1 MTATLGA
8 LVLSSLLA
16 QAATP
21 APVATASASG
31 SASAMPTTAAPTATP
46 AGNASATPA
55 NAGTPDDA
63 YIRRGPGTAP
73 RMLGPHATNSDVTIV
88 NSGSTNASGYAIVL
102 HPDRSADVTVGGTTE
117 RKTVGAPQL
126 RWLLLKLRA
135 AGPLGSIASEGCM
148 KSSSFGSA
156 TKIAYAGQ
164 TTPDLSCLGD
174 ATSRELA
181 RTANVI
187 VEQLHVPVGRM
198 PGVRV
203 R

>member
-46 AGNASATPA
+46 AGNPSTTPA
-55 NAGTPDDA
+55 SAGTPDDA

-102 HPDRSADVTVGGTTE
+102 HPDRSADVTVDGTTE

-126 RWLLLKLRA
+126 RWLLLKLHA